1 MGSLIPQPTTNEMLV
16 YFSNFNFDI
25 NLLVGLGT
33 CLFTGYLAYF
43 AWSQLKE
50 LRKQHK
56 QKATIELLI
65 NNSNNAYYRKRRKS
79 YMKMRDGGLNF
90 TSLACSLEKHAE
102 ATDETN
108 RQNFIVL
115 DILNSI
121 EFICVGIKENL
132 FDEAVYKRMSKS
144 SVITDWN
151 TLKPYIMELRR
162 IKNNNNKLF
171 CEFEW
176 LAEKWIDEDKPKQ

>member
-1 MGSLIPQPTTNEMLV
+1 MGEELSNLI
-16 YFSNFNFDI
+16 SKIDI
-25 NLLVGLGT
+25 NTIIGLGT
-33 CLFTGYLAYF
+33 CFFTGYLAFF
-43 AWSQLKE
+43 AWSQLTE

-56 QKATIELLI
+56 QKSTIDLLI
-65 NNSNNAYYRKRRKS
+65 SNNSNEYYRKRRKA
-79 YMKMRDGGLNF
+79 YMAMRDNGVNL
-90 TSLACSLEKHAE
+90 TVLACTLNDKN
-102 ATDETN
+102 ATKEQK

-115 DILNSI
+115 DILNAI

-144 SVITDWN
+144 SVIKDWN

-162 IKNNNNKLF
+162 INNNNDKLF

-176 LAEKWIDEDKPKQ
+176 LAEKWINEE

>member
-1 MGSLIPQPTTNEMLV
+1 MDGDVL
-16 YFSNFNFDI
+16 FSFLSKLDI
-25 NLLVGLGT
+25 NTLIGLGT
-33 CLFTGYLAYF
+33 CFFTGYLAFF
-43 AWSQLKE
+43 AWSQLQE

-56 QKATIELLI
+56 QKATVELLI
-65 NNSNNAYYRKRRKS
+65 SNSNNAYYRKRRRA
-79 YMKMRDGGLNF
+79 YIKMRDCDLNF
-90 TSLACSLEKHAE
+90 TSLACSLKNRNSALSDDEDDKEKQ
-102 ATDETN
+102 

-132 FDEAVYKRMSKS
+132 FDESVYKRMSKS

-162 IKNNNNKLF
+162 INGNNSKLF

-176 LAEKWIDEDKPKQ
+176 LATKWSNEDK

>member
-1 MGSLIPQPTTNEMLV
+1 MDLD
-16 YFSNFNFDI
+16 FNV
-25 NLLVGLGT
+25 LAGLGT
-33 CLFTGYLAYF
+33 CLFTGYLAFF

-56 QKATIELLI
+56 QKATIDLLI
-65 NNSNNAYYRKRRKS
+65 SNNSNAYYRERRQA
-79 YMKMRDGGLNF
+79 YVKMRDSGVNF
-90 TSLACSLEKHAE
+90 TSLACQLDKNIQ
-102 ATDETN
+102 TNDEEQ
-108 RQNFIVL
+108 RQNFVVL
-115 DILNSI
+115 DVLNSI

-144 SVITDWN
+144 SVIKDWK

-162 IKNNNNKLF
+162 INGNNDKLF

-176 LAEKWIDEDKPKQ
+176 LAVRWIDNE

>member
-1 MGSLIPQPTTNEMLV
+1 MEEGVKTWDFLSKL
-16 YFSNFNFDI
+16 DI
-25 NLLVGLGT
+25 NTFIGLGT
-33 CLFTGYLAYF
+33 CLFTGYLAFF

-65 NNSNNAYYRKRRKS
+65 SNSNNAYYRRRRQA
-79 YMKMRDGGLNF
+79 YMKMRDGGVNF
-90 TSLACSLEKHAE
+90 TSLACSLQGNTPSSSE
-102 ATDETN
+102 TD

-151 TLKPYIMELRR
+151 TLKPYVMELRR

-176 LAEKWIDEDKPKQ
+176 LAEKWIKEGKNSH

>member
-1 MGSLIPQPTTNEMLV
+1 MEP
-16 YFSNFNFDI
+16 
-25 NLLVGLGT
+25 LLQFLSKLELNAIVGLGT
-33 CLFTGYLAYF
+33 CLFTGYLAFF

-56 QKATIELLI
+56 QKSTIELLI
-65 NNSNNAYYRKRRKS
+65 SNNSNEYYRKRRKA
-79 YMKMRDGGLNF
+79 YMAMRDSNVNL
-90 TSLACSLEKHAE
+90 TVLACALNDKN
-102 ATDETN
+102 ATEEQK

-115 DILNSI
+115 DVLNAI
-121 EFICVGIKENL
+121 EFICVGIKEDL

-144 SVITDWN
+144 SVIKDWN

-162 IKNNNNKLF
+162 INNNNNKIF

-176 LAEKWIDEDKPKQ
+176 LATKWIDEDK